1 MTFDTCPEGGTCPL
15 LTHTCVSLRVGD
27 EKRVG
32 GKRKTEPPK
41 RGKQVTTSKEDA
53 TYLNICHMTMHVTCM
68 AVSLDQ
74 LEPKKAHEIT
84 SETLAG
90 SCFCLSTKTHYGL

>member
-1 MTFDTCPEGGTCPL
+1 M
-15 LTHTCVSLRVGD
+15 
-27 EKRVG
+27 G

-41 RGKQVTTSKEDA
+41 RQKQVTTSKEDA
-53 TYLNICHMTMHVTCM
+53 TYLSICRMTMHVTC

-84 SETLAG
+84 SEKLADV
-90 SCFCLSTKTHYGL
+90 CV

>member
-1 MTFDTCPEGGTCPL
+1 MTLDTCPEGGTCPL
-15 LTHTCVSLRVGD
+15 LKHTCVSLRVGD

-41 RGKQVTTSKEDA
+41 RRKQVTTSKEDA
-53 TYLNICHMTMHVTCM
+53 TYLSICHVTMHVICI
-68 AVSLDQ
+68 AVTLDQ

-84 SETLAG
+84 SETLAAV
-90 SCFCLSTKTHYGL
+90 FV